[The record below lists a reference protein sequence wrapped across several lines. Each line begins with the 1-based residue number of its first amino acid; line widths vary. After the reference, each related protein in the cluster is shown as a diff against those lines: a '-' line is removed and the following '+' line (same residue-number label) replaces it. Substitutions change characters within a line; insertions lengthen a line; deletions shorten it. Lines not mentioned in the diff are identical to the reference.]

1 MKGCGNHGCRVEEPK
16 GIATN
21 GRCRC
26 QVGLIERDT
35 VAGTCAQ
42 CGCIVIILMSE
53 WEPGVDVLC
62 EVCNTVI
69 REEDL

>member
-1 MKGCGNHGCRVEEPK
+1 MSGE
-16 GIATN
+16 
-21 GRCRC
+21 

-42 CGCIVIILMSE
+42 CGCVVVILMSE

-62 EVCNTVI
+62 EVCNEVK
-69 REEDL
+69 EE